1 MAFLQLLC
9 RDEITRRETSTVQ
22 RRLTRAEFEQKI
34 TLEEFDFTASSK
46 LPAAQI
52 LSLEALAAPLRRV
65 DQPVRPAGL
74 KRHVAHALGHLTV
87 RQRAHVRL
95 AKINQLPAD
104 FVGGHADRT
113 WDKRSVNWHGPTCSP
128 LTG

>member
-1 MAFLQLLC
+1 MVPPAPLPG
-9 RDEITRRETSTVQ
+9 RDHPTPDQYRPTTPDEGGV
-22 RRLTRAEFEQKI
+22 RAEDH
-34 TLEEFDFTASSK
+34 LEEFDFTASSK

-65 DQPVRPAGL
+65 DQPLRPAGL

-87 RQRAHVRL
+87 RQGAHVRF
-95 AKINQLPAD
+95 AKINQLLAD
-104 FVGGHADRT
+104 FVGGQADRT
-113 WDKRSVNWHGPTCSP
+113 WDKRSVNWYGPTCSP